1 MVFVFL
7 GDLQGG
13 ENILLCLSKEHST
26 ASISG
31 YQDIFKEL
39 EITPNLE
46 RISGNGILFKN
57 AFCSTANSELSLKSI
72 LTGTLVDPKQQKKRD
87 QLQPA
92 NIQSILK
99 KKGYS
104 TVFFGNWKLVGFPK
118 TRLCFK
124 NNKTIFKTG
133 KFKQMSANPPCLTKN
148 NL

>member
-1 MVFVFL
+1 MVLVFL
-7 GDLQGG
+7 GELQGG
-13 ENILLCLSKEHST
+13 ENIFLCLSKEHST

-46 RISGNGILFKN
+46 RISGNGIIFKN

-72 LTGTLVDPKQQKKRD
+72 LTGTLVNPKQQKKRD

-92 NIQSILK
+92 CIQSILK

-104 TVFFGNWKLVGFPK
+104 TAFFGNWIGDKKPDGFDYWEILEDASQFYNPKL
-118 TRLCFK
+118 
-124 NNKTIFKTG
+124 I
-133 KFKQMSANPPCLTKN
+133 NPDRKSVV
-148 NL
+148 